1 MMEQRAPKIQSEVVY
16 QRKKKTIYDGIEG
29 TKDLVRSRISKKEKD
44 KTSWNRGYQRSSQT
58 SYIKERKRQYMM
70 EQRVPKIQSDVVYQ
84 RKKKTIH
91 DGIEGTKDLVRS
103 RISKKEKDNT

>member
-16 QRKKKTIYDGIEG
+16 QRKKKTRHDGIEG

-44 KTSWNRGYQRSSQT
+44 K
-58 SYIKERKRQYMM
+58 ERKR
-70 EQRVPKIQSDVVYQ
+70 
-84 RKKKTIH
+84 IH

>member
-16 QRKKKTIYDGIEG
+16 QRKKKTRHDGIEG
-29 TKDLVRSRISKKEKD
+29 TKDLVR
-44 KTSWNRGYQRSSQT
+44 
-58 SYIKERKRQYMM
+58 
-70 EQRVPKIQSDVVYQ
+70 VVYQ

-103 RISKKEKDNT
+103 RISKKENDNT

>member
-44 KTSWNRGYQRSSQT
+44 KTSYQRS
-58 SYIKERKRQYMM
+58 M
-70 EQRVPKIQSDVVYQ
+70 ES
-84 RKKKTIH
+84 KKGQ
-91 DGIEGTKDLVRS
+91 DTKDLVRS
-103 RISKKEKDNT
+103 RISKKEKDKT

>member
-1 MMEQRAPKIQSEVVY
+1 MMEQRAPK
-16 QRKKKTIYDGIEG
+16 
-29 TKDLVRSRISKKEKD
+29 
-44 KTSWNRGYQRSSQT
+44 SSQT
-58 SYIKERKRQYMM
+58 SYIKERKRQDMM
-70 EQRVPKIQSDVVYQ
+70 EQRAPKIQSEVVYQ

>member
-1 MMEQRAPKIQSEVVY
+1 MMEC
-16 QRKKKTIYDGIEG
+16 
-29 TKDLVRSRISKKEKD
+29 TKE
-44 KTSWNRGYQRSSQT
+44 Y
-58 SYIKERKRQYMM
+58 
-70 EQRVPKIQSDVVYQ
+70 VYQ

>member
-16 QRKKKTIYDGIEG
+16 QRKKKT

-44 KTSWNRGYQRSSQT
+44 KTSWNRGYQRSSQV
-58 SYIKERKRQYMM
+58 I
-70 EQRVPKIQSDVVYQ
+70 YQ
-84 RKKKTIH
+84 RKKKTRH

-103 RISKKEKDNT
+103 RISKKEKDKT

>member
-1 MMEQRAPKIQSEVVY
+1 MMEQREQRPPKIQSE
-16 QRKKKTIYDGIEG
+16 
-29 TKDLVRSRISKKEKD
+29 
-44 KTSWNRGYQRSSQT
+44 

-70 EQRVPKIQSDVVYQ
+70 EQRAPKIQSDVVYQ
-84 RKKKTIH
+84 RKKKTRH

>member
-16 QRKKKTIYDGIEG
+16 QRKKKTRHDG
-29 TKDLVRSRISKKEKD
+29 
-44 KTSWNRGYQRSSQT
+44 
-58 SYIKERKRQYMM
+58 MA
-70 EQRVPKIQSDVVYQ
+70 PKIQSEVVYQ

-103 RISKKEKDNT
+103 RISKKEKDKT

>member
-44 KTSWNRGYQRSSQT
+44 KT
-58 SYIKERKRQYMM
+58 
-70 EQRVPKIQSDVVYQ
+70 
-84 RKKKTIH
+84 
-91 DGIEGTKDLVRS
+91 
-103 RISKKEKDNT
+103 

>member
-16 QRKKKTIYDGIEG
+16 QRKKKTIHNGIG
-29 TKDLVRSRISKKEKD
+29 H
-44 KTSWNRGYQRSSQT
+44 QRSSQK

-70 EQRVPKIQSDVVYQ
+70 EQRAPKIQSEVVYQ

-103 RISKKEKDNT
+103 RISKKEKDKT

>member
-1 MMEQRAPKIQSEVVY
+1 MMEQRVPKIQSEVVY
-16 QRKKKTIYDGIEG
+16 QRKKKTIHDGIEG
-29 TKDLVRSRISKKEKD
+29 TKDLIRTKD
-44 KTSWNRGYQRSSQT
+44 L
-58 SYIKERKRQYMM
+58 M
-70 EQRVPKIQSDVVYQ
+70 ESESEVVYQ

>member
-16 QRKKKTIYDGIEG
+16 QRKKKTRHDGIEG
-29 TKDLVRSRISKKEKD
+29 Q
-44 KTSWNRGYQRSSQT
+44 NQRSSQK
-58 SYIKERKRQYMM
+58 SYIKERKRQDMM
-70 EQRVPKIQSDVVYQ
+70 EQRAPKIQSDVVYQ

-103 RISKKEKDNT
+103 RISKKEKDKT

>member
-16 QRKKKTIYDGIEG
+16 QRKKKTIHDGIEG
-29 TKDLVRSRISKKEKD
+29 TKDL
-44 KTSWNRGYQRSSQT
+44 WNQSQK

-70 EQRVPKIQSDVVYQ
+70 EQRAPKIQSEVVYQ

>member
-16 QRKKKTIYDGIEG
+16 QRKKKTIHNGIEA
-29 TKDLVRSRISKKEKD
+29 
-44 KTSWNRGYQRSSQT
+44 
-58 SYIKERKRQYMM
+58 
-70 EQRVPKIQSDVVYQ
+70 PKIQSEVVYQ

>member
-1 MMEQRAPKIQSEVVY
+1 
-16 QRKKKTIYDGIEG
+16 
-29 TKDLVRSRISKKEKD
+29 
-44 KTSWNRGYQRSSQT
+44 
-58 SYIKERKRQYMM
+58 MM

>member
-16 QRKKKTIYDGIEG
+16 QRKKKTIHDGIEG
-29 TKDLVRSRISKKEKD
+29 H
-44 KTSWNRGYQRSSQT
+44 QRSSQN
-58 SYIKERKRQYMM
+58 
-70 EQRVPKIQSDVVYQ
+70 VVYQ